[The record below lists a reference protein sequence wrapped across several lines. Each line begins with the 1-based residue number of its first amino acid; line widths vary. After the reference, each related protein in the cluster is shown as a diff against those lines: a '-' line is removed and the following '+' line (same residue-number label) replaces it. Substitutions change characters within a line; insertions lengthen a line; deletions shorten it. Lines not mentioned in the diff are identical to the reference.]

1 MLANGRNERLT
12 EKKIGFIIAS
22 LTGGYVLLLFITPL
36 LLATNSVPDLSG
48 RANSFDYATEDG
60 WGSWGNNNHGEN
72 AEIGQNQEEIGVF
85 SWTELNPIAAFVYA
99 FGDLNCHQKH
109 ERSWEINGNQLAVCV
124 RDVGLFIGLAA
135 GALFW
140 RKKGL
145 NRWTL
150 RDSFLSVFSDEKIEF
165 VYEKDRR
172 MLAMITL
179 LALGTIPIG
188 IDGFTQLLTSYE
200 STNTIRLITGMGA
213 GFILSW
219 WFCAAISSKP
229 NKFQDAG
236 SVKLPANAKLVI
248 KD

>member
-1 MLANGRNERLT
+1 
-12 EKKIGFIIAS
+12 
-22 LTGGYVLLLFITPL
+22 
-36 LLATNSVPDLSG
+36 
-48 RANSFDYATEDG
+48 
-60 WGSWGNNNHGEN
+60 
-72 AEIGQNQEEIGVF
+72 
-85 SWTELNPIAAFVYA
+85 
-99 FGDLNCHQKH
+99 
-109 ERSWEINGNQLAVCV
+109 
-124 RDVGLFIGLAA
+124 LAA
-135 GALFW
+135 GALLW

-145 NRWTL
+145 NRWTV